1 MSVISKIKPDLT
13 LASDSPLLILLILS
27 HSSYLLYGM
36 SLVEM
41 LGFSLTLGTPIW
53 ALISAGSILVVVV
66 LCFF

>member
-36 SLVEM
+36 GLVEM